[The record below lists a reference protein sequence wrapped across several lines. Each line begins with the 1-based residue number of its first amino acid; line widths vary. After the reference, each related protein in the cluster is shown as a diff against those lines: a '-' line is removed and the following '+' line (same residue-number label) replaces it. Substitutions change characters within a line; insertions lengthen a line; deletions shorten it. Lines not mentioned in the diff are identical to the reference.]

1 MALAQGHAP
10 SGGPR
15 RGTCPYCGKELETR
29 ELRIGCRTVLV
40 PVGPCGCEGERA
52 AAEEAARR
60 EEEERARVAE
70 ARLLRAGIGRRFLRA
85 EIGEARAARFAAS
98 LGKPGG
104 GGLYVHGRTGSG
116 KTYLASAVAR
126 AGVEAGLRVS
136 MTTAV
141 DMFSAIQET
150 YGGGGSTEA
159 TIRRYAACDLLV
171 LDDLGKESASQWSAM
186 TLYRVVNARY
196 EAMLPTVFTSQYA
209 PRSLLARL
217 SRSGEAETAEAIV
230 SRIRETCATV
240 TLSGPDRRAT
250 VGFP

>member
-1 MALAQGHAP
+1 MALSHTPARGDAAP
-10 SGGPR
+10 RSS
-15 RGTCPYCGKELETR
+15 CPYCGRELGTR
-29 ELRIGCRTVLV
+29 EMRIGNRSVSI
-40 PVGPCGCEGERA
+40 PAGPCGCEGERA
-52 AAEEAARR
+52 AAEEEARRR
-60 EEEERARVAE
+60 EEERGRAAE
-70 ARLLRAGIGRRFLRA
+70 ARLLKAGIGRRFLGA
-85 EIGEARAARFAAS
+85 EVEDARAARFASS
-98 LGKPGG
+98 LGRDGG
-104 GGLYVHGRTGSG
+104 GGLYIHGRTGSG
-116 KTYLASAVAR
+116 KTHLASAVAR
-126 AGVEAGLRVS
+126 AGVEAGLRVC

-159 TIRRYAACDLLV
+159 AVRRYAACDLLV

-209 PRSLLARL
+209 PRALLARL

-240 TLSGPDRRAT
+240 ALTGPDRRAA